1 MYEMS
6 FSEASLFKKIQ
17 ELTNTQQSVQTL
29 SLWLIHHRK
38 HSKIIVQTWLREL
51 VASDKCDRKITFIYL
66 ANDILQNSRK
76 KGSEFM
82 SEFLKALPE
91 AIENTSRLADTKLRF
106 TLERIFNIWKD
117 RKIYR
122 DEKIKEFKE
131 ILHSQPKCDDDSSDT
146 TDKSLTPS
154 KSKITITKLTRSDSN
169 GNQKKNDETELKDPG
184 ADEARK
190 RKISEDKS
198 DNKTSETVSKTPK
211 KSLKDEVLKELASG
225 GSTIQAP
232 EPLEIITMLQD
243 LEKSASSD
251 AVIREKIA
259 KLPPKVIDVAAVKN
273 LKDKKAALELS
284 ASVAEAAKLV
294 DNYNSRLQ
302 QELANR
308 KQTALLLAAFIQ
320 EQRQKNENDQ
330 KLIEEWQQ
338 KLKQVKN
345 VENELHIHLKNLPDL
360 STIEEAAIL
369 KPLPSA
375 GDLFSS

>member
-1 MYEMS
+1 MS

-17 ELTNTQQSVQTL
+17 ELNNTQQSVQTL

-38 HSKIIVQTWLREL
+38 HSKIIVQTWLKEL
-51 VASDKCDRKITFIYL
+51 VVSKKCDRKITFIYL

-82 SEFLKALPE
+82 NEFLKALPE
-91 AIENTSRLADTKLRF
+91 AIENTSRMADTKLRF

-131 ILHSQPKCDDDSSDT
+131 ILHAQPKLDDDSPDT

-154 KSKITITKLTRSDSN
+154 KSKITIKKLTSSDANVKS
-169 GNQKKNDETELKDPG
+169 DEAVSKDEG

-198 DNKTSETVSKTPK
+198 ADGKSGETNPKTPK
-211 KSLKDEVLKELASG
+211 KSLKDEVLKELANN

-273 LKDKKAALELS
+273 LKDKKTALELS

-308 KQTALLLAAFIQ
+308 KQTALLLGNFFF
-320 EQRQKNENDQ
+320 
-330 KLIEEWQQ
+330 
-338 KLKQVKN
+338 
-345 VENELHIHLKNLPDL
+345 L
-360 STIEEAAIL
+360 S
-369 KPLPSA
+369 
-375 GDLFSS
+375 

>member
-1 MYEMS
+1 
-6 FSEASLFKKIQ
+6 
-17 ELTNTQQSVQTL
+17 
-29 SLWLIHHRK
+29 
-38 HSKIIVQTWLREL
+38 
-51 VASDKCDRKITFIYL
+51 
-66 ANDILQNSRK
+66 
-76 KGSEFM
+76 
-82 SEFLKALPE
+82 
-91 AIENTSRLADTKLRF
+91 
-106 TLERIFNIWKD
+106 
-117 RKIYR
+117 
-122 DEKIKEFKE
+122 
-131 ILHSQPKCDDDSSDT
+131 
-146 TDKSLTPS
+146 
-154 KSKITITKLTRSDSN
+154 
-169 GNQKKNDETELKDPG
+169 
-184 ADEARK
+184 
-190 RKISEDKS
+190 
-198 DNKTSETVSKTPK
+198 
-211 KSLKDEVLKELASG
+211 
-225 GSTIQAP
+225 
-232 EPLEIITMLQD
+232 MLQD

-308 KQTALLLAAFIQ
+308 KQTALLLGKIVQVPFSFKFKNYKVYILAAFIQ